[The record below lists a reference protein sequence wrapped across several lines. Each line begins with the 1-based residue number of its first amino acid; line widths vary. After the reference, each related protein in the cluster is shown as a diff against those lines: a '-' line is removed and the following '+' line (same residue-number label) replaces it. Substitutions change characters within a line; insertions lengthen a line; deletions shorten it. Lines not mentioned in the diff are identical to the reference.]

1 MRTKT
6 LYTRD
11 AEKAGISRF
20 PNFHRTGNITG
31 MKQLYYGKNA
41 LLVRCGSQIYNV
53 SSEPEIYYN
62 MAHYLVSIMKRASY
76 KNDFQSWKGIM
87 ALKLLCC
94 NIVAG
99 RFDWKKYCTPQSYCG
114 QEICVVPLHCSYGQI
129 GYTVHFPYSDI
140 PEVEYDWEMNKLTI
154 DKENWES
161 YLT

>member
-20 PNFHRTGNITG
+20 PNFHRTGNIT
-31 MKQLYYGKNA
+31 
-41 LLVRCGSQIYNV
+41 
-53 SSEPEIYYN
+53 
-62 MAHYLVSIMKRASY
+62 
-76 KNDFQSWKGIM
+76 GIM

>member
-6 LYTRD
+6 LSTRD
-11 AEKAGISRF
+11 AEKAGISRL
-20 PNFHRTGNITG
+20 PNFNRTGNITG

-62 MAHYLVSIMKRASY
+62 MAQRASY
-76 KNDFQSWKGIM
+76 KKDFQSWKGIM